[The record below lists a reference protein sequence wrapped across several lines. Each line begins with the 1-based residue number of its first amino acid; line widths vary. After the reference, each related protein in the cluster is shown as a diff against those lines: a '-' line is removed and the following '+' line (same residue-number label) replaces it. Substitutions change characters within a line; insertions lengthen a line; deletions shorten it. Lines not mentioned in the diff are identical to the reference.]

1 MPLLMCDLDDTLVE
15 RAPLFRAL
23 VERFVAE
30 HGGGP
35 DLAARIVEEDARGY
49 TPRAEFFDALDR
61 AAPPGWPTAAFV
73 TASRESW
80 PDTYRLTPEVAAALA
95 DAQGRGWT
103 VAVVTNGPTEMQTRK
118 LVAAG
123 LDRIAAAVCISEEV
137 GANKPDPRIFET
149 AASRAGVPLDGAWM
163 IGDDLGADIAGAAAV
178 GARSVWVKRHV
189 TSPAYDPEVTPD
201 LVAATFPEAVRLVL
215 SAADGASAGAG

>member
-1 MPLLMCDLDDTLVE
+1 
-15 RAPLFRAL
+15 
-23 VERFVAE
+23 
-30 HGGGP
+30 
-35 DLAARIVEEDARGY
+35 
-49 TPRAEFFDALDR
+49 
-61 AAPPGWPTAAFV
+61 
-73 TASRESW
+73 
-80 PDTYRLTPEVAAALA
+80 
-95 DAQGRGWT
+95 
-103 VAVVTNGPTEMQTRK
+103 MQTRK

-178 GARSVWVKRHV
+178 GVRSVWVRRHV

-215 SAADGASAGAG
+215 SAADSDCAGAG